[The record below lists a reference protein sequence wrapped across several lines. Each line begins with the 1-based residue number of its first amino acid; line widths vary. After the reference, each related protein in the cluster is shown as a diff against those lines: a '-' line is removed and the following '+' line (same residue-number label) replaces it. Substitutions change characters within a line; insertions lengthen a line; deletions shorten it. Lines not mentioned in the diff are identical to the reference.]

1 MIFEESGDWPEG
13 VHFRQFPS
21 FFIFASCQIFHI
33 LQLANQ
39 PVHHPIQQV
48 IYDSEHLCNLRNAH
62 FFFLPLRPR
71 D

>member
-1 MIFEESGDWPEG
+1 MIGLKVCTSGNFS
-13 VHFRQFPS
+13 V
-21 FFIFASCQIFHI
+21 FIFANCQIFHI

-39 PVHHPIQQV
+39 PAHPPIQQV